1 MAKPLLSF
9 VIPCYRSANTIGAVV
24 RELNDTLAARA
35 DEYDH
40 EIILVNDGSP
50 DDTADAIRELCAR
63 DPAIV
68 FVDLSRN
75 FGQNFETSKNHFLP
89 CKMLSM
95 ESPEPDFSDPYAPEL
110 FKQVRGDIVICLDD
124 DGQTPACECFK
135 LIDKV
140 AEGYDIVF
148 AQYPKR
154 RQSALRNLGSRFNA
168 ACNHY
173 FFGQPRELTVNSY
186 YACRRFVVDTALQ
199 YPNPFPYVTGLLFQ
213 SVSRYANVPVEH
225 RARTEGRSGYNLKK
239 LAALWLNGVT
249 AFSIK
254 PLRFASY
261 AGWLT
266 AVAGVV
272 FALATVIR
280 KLVNPDIP
288 AGWAS
293 TISVLLLLGGM
304 IIALIGV
311 VGEYIGRIYLSINRS
326 PQFVVRSVTRG
337 AAEGIHQPEER
348 EMNADEDHAC
358 GLGA

>member
-1 MAKPLLSF
+1 M
-9 VIPCYRSANTIGAVV
+9 RSSWSTTGAPTTPPTPS
-24 RELNDTLAARA
+24 RQ
-35 DEYDH
+35 
-40 EIILVNDGSP
+40 
-50 DDTADAIRELCAR
+50 LCER

-75 FGQNFETSKNHFLP
+75 FGQHSAVMAGFH
-89 CKMLSM
+89 
-95 ESPEPDFSDPYAPEL
+95 
-110 FKQVRGDIVICLDD
+110 QVRGDIVICLDD

-225 RARTEGRSGYNLKK
+225 RARAEGRSGYNLKK
-239 LAALWLNGVT
+239 LVALWLT
-249 AFSIK
+249 A
-254 PLRFASY
+254 
-261 AGWLT
+261 
-266 AVAGVV
+266 
-272 FALATVIR
+272 
-280 KLVNPDIP
+280 
-288 AGWAS
+288 
-293 TISVLLLLGGM
+293 
-304 IIALIGV
+304 
-311 VGEYIGRIYLSINRS
+311 
-326 PQFVVRSVTRG
+326 
-337 AAEGIHQPEER
+337 
-348 EMNADEDHAC
+348 
-358 GLGA
+358 

>member
-1 MAKPLLSF
+1 M
-9 VIPCYRSANTIGAVV
+9 
-24 RELNDTLAARA
+24 
-35 DEYDH
+35 
-40 EIILVNDGSP
+40 
-50 DDTADAIRELCAR
+50 
-63 DPAIV
+63 

-75 FGQNFETSKNHFLP
+75 FGQHSAVMAGFH
-89 CKMLSM
+89 
-95 ESPEPDFSDPYAPEL
+95 
-110 FKQVRGDIVICLDD
+110 QVRGDIVICLDD

-239 LAALWLNGVT
+239 LVALWLNGVT

-337 AAEGIHQPEER
+337 AAEEIHQPKER
-348 EMNADEDHAC
+348 EVSADEDHAC